1 MKKTILKGAAM
12 LLGGVLL
19 GTLLMI
25 AAYAIPSETV
35 WENVRVSAQTLANE
49 GLRYEAIDGYHASR
63 LDDFTDAIMIGN
75 AVLTTEDPVE
85 SAMTARHFA
94 GGETIGT
101 LMRYLDGEDV
111 PTESYARY
119 WHGYLA
125 ALKPLLMVMN
135 LNSIRVLNMYA
146 QLALVLWTAALM
158 VRRGLSRHVLAL
170 FAAYAS
176 LCPAAVMQSL
186 QYSTAFYV
194 AFGAMAVLLWT
205 DGRMNDALFFMAV
218 GMLTSFVDFLTYPI
232 ATLGL
237 PLAARMALRQ
247 KQEKPC
253 GLADFVKICLSW
265 GIGYAGMWSGK
276 WLMAALLTGQ
286 NVFAEA
292 GSAMG
297 NRLGAVDDSGVELAL
312 TTGVQENLRIMFNP
326 LTVLMLLGV
335 LAVCALLWLRVGGRP
350 DVKRLGPYLLCA
362 SAHRL
367 VHGAAEPF
375 GGARVLHVQG
385 AVRDHIRGGEHGD
398 SDRKGGDMSGKKK
411 RSRWIGALAAL
422 LGVVCA
428 LILCALFYGTMV
440 YQLAG
445 ESGGDAAPAGGTLA
459 LSAGTLEDESRQN
472 IRMGG
477 KTCDVLTRT
486 YRLEGGA
493 QVQAVTASPAA
504 YIERMKEEGWQAQL
518 ITGFAI
524 GPLDAIYA
532 VSGESAMLCAQS
544 GQTVYMILAQADEN
558 ALYALGAD
566 AVFE

>member
-218 GMLTSFVDFLTYPI
+218 GMLTSFVDFLT
-232 ATLGL
+232 
-237 PLAARMALRQ
+237 
-247 KQEKPC
+247 
-253 GLADFVKICLSW
+253 
-265 GIGYAGMWSGK
+265 
-276 WLMAALLTGQ
+276 
-286 NVFAEA
+286 
-292 GSAMG
+292 
-297 NRLGAVDDSGVELAL
+297 
-312 TTGVQENLRIMFNP
+312 
-326 LTVLMLLGV
+326 
-335 LAVCALLWLRVGGRP
+335 
-350 DVKRLGPYLLCA
+350 
-362 SAHRL
+362 
-367 VHGAAEPF
+367 
-375 GGARVLHVQG
+375 
-385 AVRDHIRGGEHGD
+385 
-398 SDRKGGDMSGKKK
+398 
-411 RSRWIGALAAL
+411 
-422 LGVVCA
+422 
-428 LILCALFYGTMV
+428 
-440 YQLAG
+440 
-445 ESGGDAAPAGGTLA
+445 
-459 LSAGTLEDESRQN
+459 
-472 IRMGG
+472 
-477 KTCDVLTRT
+477 
-486 YRLEGGA
+486 
-493 QVQAVTASPAA
+493 
-504 YIERMKEEGWQAQL
+504 
-518 ITGFAI
+518 
-524 GPLDAIYA
+524 
-532 VSGESAMLCAQS
+532 
-544 GQTVYMILAQADEN
+544 
-558 ALYALGAD
+558 
-566 AVFE
+566 

>member
-101 LMRYLDGEDV
+101 LMRYLDGENV

-265 GIGYAGMWSGK
+265 GIGYAGMWSG
-276 WLMAALLTGQ
+276 
-286 NVFAEA
+286 N
-292 GSAMG
+292 GSW
-297 NRLGAVDDSGVELAL
+297 R
-312 TTGVQENLRIMFNP
+312 R
-326 LTVLMLLGV
+326 
-335 LAVCALLWLRVGGRP
+335 C
-350 DVKRLGPYLLCA
+350 
-362 SAHRL
+362 
-367 VHGAAEPF
+367 
-375 GGARVLHVQG
+375 
-385 AVRDHIRGGEHGD
+385 
-398 SDRKGGDMSGKKK
+398 
-411 RSRWIGALAAL
+411 
-422 LGVVCA
+422 
-428 LILCALFYGTMV
+428 
-440 YQLAG
+440 
-445 ESGGDAAPAGGTLA
+445 
-459 LSAGTLEDESRQN
+459 
-472 IRMGG
+472 
-477 KTCDVLTRT
+477 
-486 YRLEGGA
+486 
-493 QVQAVTASPAA
+493 
-504 YIERMKEEGWQAQL
+504 
-518 ITGFAI
+518 
-524 GPLDAIYA
+524 
-532 VSGESAMLCAQS
+532 
-544 GQTVYMILAQADEN
+544 
-558 ALYALGAD
+558 
-566 AVFE
+566 